1 MFQLFS
7 DYMRQ
12 AGSGNAG
19 GGPRSGY
26 DELDTTLMPPRPG
39 EHYGRG
45 GSGASP
51 ANAGGST
58 GSGGG
63 VVPPG
68 VPPHASH
75 YPASGPA
82 GLCSS
87 IFISRQSLSFFCLSF
102 VIILYFL
109 ISIFWFS
116 FYIAFNPGFKG
127 GYNNPYGSVGE
138 VNGGM
143 GRADDSIGY
152 DPNNSV
158 FDNDQGGHYNNV
170 PNPMINAN
178 SSNPNN
184 PVVMMQM
191 TTPVPQLSGQGDVNY
206 NTGAPRAAFEDD
218 EHQRQIR
225 LMHQGIGEQP
235 PVMQRPKSSM
245 SGQQSRG
252 LFLFYF
258 VVSTSQLFRARQ

>member
-1 MFQLFS
+1 
-7 DYMRQ
+7 
-12 AGSGNAG
+12 
-19 GGPRSGY
+19 
-26 DELDTTLMPPRPG
+26 
-39 EHYGRG
+39 
-45 GSGASP
+45 
-51 ANAGGST
+51 
-58 GSGGG
+58 
-63 VVPPG
+63 
-68 VPPHASH
+68 
-75 YPASGPA
+75 
-82 GLCSS
+82 
-87 IFISRQSLSFFCLSF
+87 
-102 VIILYFL
+102 
-109 ISIFWFS
+109 
-116 FYIAFNPGFKG
+116 
-127 GYNNPYGSVGE
+127 
-138 VNGGM
+138 M

-170 PNPMINAN
+170 PNSMMNNAT

-191 TTPVPQLSGQGDVNY
+191 TTPVPQLSGQGDINY

-225 LMHQGIGEQP
+225 LMHQGIGDQP

-258 VVSTSQLFRARQ
+258 VASTSQSFTCLIAISVLSIYVFLFCRGTRSPLARS

>member
-1 MFQLFS
+1 
-7 DYMRQ
+7 
-12 AGSGNAG
+12 
-19 GGPRSGY
+19 
-26 DELDTTLMPPRPG
+26 
-39 EHYGRG
+39 
-45 GSGASP
+45 
-51 ANAGGST
+51 
-58 GSGGG
+58 
-63 VVPPG
+63 
-68 VPPHASH
+68 
-75 YPASGPA
+75 
-82 GLCSS
+82 
-87 IFISRQSLSFFCLSF
+87 
-102 VIILYFL
+102 
-109 ISIFWFS
+109 
-116 FYIAFNPGFKG
+116 
-127 GYNNPYGSVGE
+127 
-138 VNGGM
+138 M

-170 PNPMINAN
+170 PNPMMNNAN

-258 VVSTSQLFRARQ
+258 VVLLPNYFGLVNSRLFPRLNISDPYKRFINLCISFLQGYQESIGEILTFTKLSSSFKILIALLKQMRQHTFSIYAIWMTQ

>member
-1 MFQLFS
+1 
-7 DYMRQ
+7 
-12 AGSGNAG
+12 
-19 GGPRSGY
+19 
-26 DELDTTLMPPRPG
+26 
-39 EHYGRG
+39 
-45 GSGASP
+45 
-51 ANAGGST
+51 
-58 GSGGG
+58 
-63 VVPPG
+63 
-68 VPPHASH
+68 
-75 YPASGPA
+75 
-82 GLCSS
+82 
-87 IFISRQSLSFFCLSF
+87 
-102 VIILYFL
+102 
-109 ISIFWFS
+109 
-116 FYIAFNPGFKG
+116 
-127 GYNNPYGSVGE
+127 
-138 VNGGM
+138 M

-170 PNPMINAN
+170 PNPMINNAN

-258 VVSTSQLFRARQ
+258 VVLLPNYFGLVNSILFPRLN